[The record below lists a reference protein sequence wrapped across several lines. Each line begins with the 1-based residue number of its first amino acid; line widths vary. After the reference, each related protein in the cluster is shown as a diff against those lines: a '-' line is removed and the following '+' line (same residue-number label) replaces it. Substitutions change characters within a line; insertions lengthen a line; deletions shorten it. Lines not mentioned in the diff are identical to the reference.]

1 MMNTHRIRIFQILS
15 WLERTAF
22 RLAKTAALPAR
33 VSYALAKPDG
43 LPWSYTQLLEI
54 TERFPGEPKPGIQA
68 VLSHQRKWARRVAQA
83 ARLFS
88 AKKVLEV
95 GCGQGFLAD
104 ILVDD
109 GLEVYASDVV
119 DILDARLKEKRL
131 KFCLGDVCSRLPFQ
145 DEAFDLAY
153 AINAFEHFPDPG
165 YALDEML
172 RVLKP
177 GGVIFLTFD
186 PLYYSPWGLHASRR
200 IGFPYPQLLFSK
212 ETIQRF
218 LDEKTEEIA
227 HTYSEGSDR
236 SKIGPDLNE
245 YSLAQYRKIF
255 RERRKELKLMS
266 YVERTSLDG
275 LQAIRANPCILK
287 KYSPSFEDL
296 IVGGIKVVGIKREP
310 RV

>member
-1 MMNTHRIRIFQILS
+1 MNTHRIRIFQILS
-15 WLERTAF
+15 WLERNAF

-43 LPWSYTQLLEI
+43 SPWSYTKLLEI
-54 TERFPGEPKPGIQA
+54 TERCPGEPKPGMQA
-68 VLSHQRKWARRVAQA
+68 VLSHQRKWARRVGQA

-88 AKKVLEV
+88 AEKVLEV

-104 ILVDD
+104 MLVEE
-109 GLEVYASDVV
+109 GLQVYASDVV
-119 DILDARLKEKRL
+119 DILDSKLKEKRL
-131 KFCLGDVCSRLPFQ
+131 EFCLGNVCSRLPFQ

-218 LDEKTEEIA
+218 VDEKAAEIA
-227 HTYSEGSDR
+227 HTFSEGSDR

-245 YSLAQYRKIF
+245 YSLQQYRQIF
-255 RERRKELKLMS
+255 KERRDTLRLVS

-275 LQAIRANPCILK
+275 LQAILGYPSLLK
-287 KYSPSFEDL
+287 KYSPSFDDL
-296 IVGGIKVVGIKREP
+296 LVGGIKVVGIKREP
-310 RV
+310 KT